1 MQLEQMLQHY
11 FGYETFRPGQ
21 KEIIEKLIAGQ
32 DVVAI
37 LPTGMGKSLCYQLPG
52 YVFNKPVLIVS
63 PLLSLMQ
70 DQVDQLKQMGEKR
83 VVALN
88 SFLSTQQKNYALH
101 FLHEYRFIFI
111 SPEMLIQPQV
121 KERLST
127 MELSLIVADEA
138 HCISQWG
145 FDFRPD
151 YLRIGEAISKKNRPP
166 ILALSATATDDVLK
180 DITVYLQMK
189 EYFTYIHSVHRPNI
203 HLVKK
208 HFTQKE
214 EKLMWIVEHV
224 KHSAGPGIIYTQ
236 SRSKAETISLLLMQQ
251 NIPVAAYHAGK
262 DMQDRQFIQQQFL
275 SGKLEWIVATNA
287 FGMGVHKDDVRQVI
301 HEMMPSTIS
310 NYMQEIGRAG
320 RDGKSAVAILLYC
333 EGDEQYAKFIVT
345 EDLPKESQITRYME
359 YVIRGE
365 QPSAMLRNGEISE
378 VAFRVLNYWLEKES
392 VESVKQRMQNLQ
404 MKKYEEVLEMQRLI
418 ETSNCMRKQLVAY
431 FGQKLLT
438 EQENCCSDCG
448 VELSKLI
455 HERQE
460 NSLKNEMTNWQQRL
474 HQILLRNL

>member
-1 MQLEQMLQHY
+1 
-11 FGYETFRPGQ
+11 
-21 KEIIEKLIAGQ
+21 
-32 DVVAI
+32 
-37 LPTGMGKSLCYQLPG
+37 
-52 YVFNKPVLIVS
+52 
-63 PLLSLMQ
+63 
-70 DQVDQLKQMGEKR
+70 
-83 VVALN
+83 
-88 SFLSTQQKNYALH
+88 
-101 FLHEYRFIFI
+101 
-111 SPEMLIQPQV
+111 
-121 KERLST
+121 
-127 MELSLIVADEA
+127 
-138 HCISQWG
+138 
-145 FDFRPD
+145 
-151 YLRIGEAISKKNRPP
+151 
-166 ILALSATATDDVLK
+166 
-180 DITVYLQMK
+180 
-189 EYFTYIHSVHRPNI
+189 
-203 HLVKK
+203 
-208 HFTQKE
+208 
-214 EKLMWIVEHV
+214 
-224 KHSAGPGIIYTQ
+224 
-236 SRSKAETISLLLMQQ
+236 
-251 NIPVAAYHAGK
+251 
-262 DMQDRQFIQQQFL
+262 
-275 SGKLEWIVATNA
+275 
-287 FGMGVHKDDVRQVI
+287 MGVQ
-301 HEMMPSTIS
+301 
-310 NYMQEIGRAG
+310 G